1 VSGGAQQ
8 GELLDRVAPPER
20 AGFRLRRLEVYNWG
34 TFDGRVWAL
43 EPGGHNALLTGDIG
57 SGKST
62 LVDALTTLLVP
73 PAKIAYNKAAGAEAR
88 ERSLRTYVLGVYKA
102 ERGEAGL
109 APKQIG
115 LRDHDSYSVILAQFR
130 NEAFGHDVTLAQVFW
145 LTDAGGQPNRLY
157 VVADAPLSIAEH
169 FVVAGGEIKDLR
181 RRLRGMPK
189 TKVADTFPPY
199 SDEFRRSFG
208 IANPQALDLFHQTV
222 SMKSIG
228 DLTDFVR
235 DHMLEAFPVEER
247 VRALARHFQ
256 DLNRAHEAVL
266 KAKDQVSRLEPIVTD
281 CERHAA
287 LGAEIEELR
296 ACRVALHAYFASH
309 KAALLERRISGLD
322 DEIARAE
329 AKLAELEARRREQ
342 QVRRDEL
349 KQAISA
355 NGGDRLERLRA
366 EITAKMTEKDARATK
381 ATQYDGFA
389 RAAGLP
395 AAGTLESFVANQRE
409 AERARAAAD
418 RRHEEAQNRLTERS
432 VDLRRLRDE
441 HAELLAELA
450 SLRQRRSNLPSGALR
465 VRAALCEGLGLDEE
479 ALPFAG
485 ELVRVRDD
493 ERAWEGAAERLLH
506 GFALALLVRDAHYA
520 DVARWVDHTHL
531 GDRLVYFRVRESR
544 GGRGS
549 SLSPEA
555 LARKLEIKPD
565 SDLYGWLEAELGRRF
580 DHSACESM
588 DAFRREKK
596 AITRAGQIK
605 GGDDRHEKDDRHR
618 LDDRSRYVL
627 GWSNEGK
634 IAAIDRQREGLE
646 ARIAGAAGEIAEV
659 QRALDTLRAALDNL
673 SKLAVFREWREVDW
687 RAVTAEIVALEEERR
702 RLEDASDVLRAL
714 ERELGELDAAAEETH
729 QALKREAE
737 ERAAAGEKRRRAS
750 ELFDE
755 CGRALAE
762 VPPAEQQVRLPR
774 IEEARAAALGE
785 HTLTVESCDNREKD
799 VRDWLQARIDAED
812 KNLGRL
818 QTRIVQAMEAYRQR
832 YPVETREADA
842 AVEAGAEYRAM
853 LERLEADDLPRFE
866 RRFKELLNEN
876 TIREI
881 ANFQSHLA
889 REGQLIRERIEAINQ
904 SLHAIDYNPGRYIEL
919 LADATVDAEIRDFRN
934 DLRLC
939 TEGTLGG
946 SDEETYSEAKFLE
959 VKRIIERLEGREGTA
974 EADRRWARKVTD
986 VRQWFTFSASERW
999 REDGR
1004 EHEHYRDSG
1013 GKSGGQKEKLAY
1025 TVLAASLA
1033 YQFGLE
1039 WGVTRTRSFRFV
1051 VIDEAFGRGSDEST
1065 RYGLE
1070 LFAKLNLQLLIVTP
1084 LQKIRVI
1091 EPFVSSVGFVH
1102 NEEGRRSM
1110 LRNLTIEE
1118 YRAEL
1123 AARSA

>member
-1 VSGGAQQ
+1 MNDPRQA
-8 GELLDRVAPPER
+8 ELLDAVAPTDR

-34 TFDGRVWAL
+34 TFDRRVWAL
-43 EPGGHNALLTGDIG
+43 EPGGNNALLTGDIG

-73 PAKIAYNKAAGAEAR
+73 PAKISYNKAAGAEAR

-102 ERGEAGL
+102 ERGESGL
-109 APKQIG
+109 APRQIG

-145 LTDAGGQPNRLY
+145 ITDAGGQPNRLY
-157 VVADAPLSIAEH
+157 VVADAALSITEH

-181 RRLRGMPK
+181 RRLRAGPK
-189 TKVADTFPPY
+189 TEVADTFPPY
-199 SDEFRRSFG
+199 GDAFRRRFG

-222 SMKSIG
+222 SMKSVG

-235 DHMLEAFPVEER
+235 EHMLEPFPVEER
-247 VRALARHFQ
+247 VRALGRHFQ
-256 DLNRAHEAVL
+256 DLQRAHEAVL
-266 KAKDQVSRLEPIVTD
+266 KAKDQVARLQPIVAD
-281 CERHAA
+281 CLRHGA
-287 LGAEIEELR
+287 LGAEIAGLR
-296 ACRVALHAYFASH
+296 AGRDALHAFFASH
-309 KAALLERRISGLD
+309 KAALLVRRLAGLD

-329 AKLAELEARRREQ
+329 ARLAELEVRRHEQ
-342 QVRRDEL
+342 QLRRDDL
-349 KQAISA
+349 KRAISA

-366 EITAKMTEKDARATK
+366 DIAARTVEKAARQAKSA
-381 ATQYDGFA
+381 QYDGFA
-389 RAAGLP
+389 RAADLP
-395 AAGTLESFVANQRE
+395 AAGTLEAFVANQRE
-409 AERARAAAD
+409 AEGIRAEAD
-418 RRHEEAQNRLTERS
+418 QRFEVAQNRLTERS
-432 VDLRRLRDE
+432 VDFQKLKGE
-441 HAELLAELA
+441 HEELVAELA
-450 SLRQRRSNLPSGALR
+450 SLRQRRSNIPSGVLR
-465 VRAALCEGLGLDEE
+465 VRAALCQGLGLDEE

-493 ERAWEGAAERLLH
+493 ERSWEGAAERLLH
-506 GFALALLVRDAHYA
+506 GFALAVLVRDAHYA
-520 DVARWVDHTHL
+520 DVARWVNQTHL
-531 GDRLVYFRVRESR
+531 GDRLVYFRVREAR
-544 GGRGS
+544 GGRGPT
-549 SLSPEA
+549 LGPDA

-565 SDLYGWLEAELGRRF
+565 SDLYGWLEAELARRF
-580 DHSACESM
+580 DHAATESM

-596 AITRAGQIK
+596 AITRTGQIK

-618 LDDRSRYVL
+618 IDDRSRYVL

-634 IAAIDRQREGLE
+634 IAALERQRESLE
-646 ARIAGAAGEIAEV
+646 ARLAAVAGDIAGA
-659 QRALDTLRAALDNL
+659 QRARDQLRTTLDNL
-673 SKLAVFREWREVDW
+673 SKLAVFREFREIDW
-687 RAVTAEIVALEEERR
+687 RGVVAEIAALEEERR
-702 RLEDASDVLRAL
+702 RLEAASDVLRAL
-714 ERELGELDAAAEETH
+714 EQELSALEAAAEETH
-729 QALKREAE
+729 QAQQRETA
-737 ERAAAGEKRRRAS
+737 ERAAAMEKRRRA
-750 ELFDE
+750 DE
-755 CGRALAE
+755 MLAECRRALAE
-762 VPPAEQQVRLPR
+762 VSDAEQAARFPRL
-774 IEEARAAALGE
+774 EAARAEALGE
-785 HTLTVESCDNREKD
+785 HALTVESCDNREKD

-812 KNLGRL
+812 KNLARL
-818 QTRIVQAMEAYRQR
+818 QGRIVQAMEAYRQR
-832 YPVETREADA
+832 YPADTREADA
-842 AVEAGAEYRAM
+842 AVEAASEYQAM
-853 LERLEADDLPRFE
+853 LERLHADDLPRFE
-866 RRFKELLNEN
+866 ARFKELLNEN

-881 ANFQSHLA
+881 ANFQSQLA
-889 REGQLIRERIEAINQ
+889 REAQLIKERIEAINQ

-919 LADATVDAEIRDFRN
+919 LADPTPDPEIRDFRA

-939 TEGTLGG
+939 VEGALGG
-946 SDEETYSEAKFLE
+946 ADEAAYSEGKFLE

-986 VRQWFTFSASERW
+986 VRQWCTFSASERW
-999 REDGR
+999 REDRR

-1091 EPFVSSVGFVH
+1091 EPFVRSVGFVH
-1102 NEEGRRSM
+1102 NEEGQRSM

>member
-1 VSGGAQQ
+1 MSGAFQ
-8 GELLDRVAPPER
+8 GELLDRVAPAER

-34 TFDGRVWAL
+34 TFDGRVWVL
-43 EPGGHNALLTGDIG
+43 EPGGDNALLTGDIG

-73 PAKIAYNKAAGAEAR
+73 PARIAYNKAAGAEAR

-102 ERGEAGL
+102 ERGESGL
-109 APKQIG
+109 APRQIG

-145 LTDAGGQPNRLY
+145 ITDTGGQPNRLY
-157 VVADAPLSIAEH
+157 VVSDTLLSIAEH
-169 FVVAGGEIKDLR
+169 FVVTGGEIKDLR
-181 RRLRGMPK
+181 RRLRASAK
-189 TKVADTFPPY
+189 TEIVDTFPPY
-199 SDEFRRSFG
+199 GDAFRRRFG

-222 SMKSIG
+222 SMKSVG

-235 DHMLEAFPVEER
+235 DHMLEPFPVEER

-256 DLNRAHEAVL
+256 DLNRAHEAVV
-266 KAKDQVSRLEPIVTD
+266 KAKDQVARLGPIVAD
-281 CERHAA
+281 CDRHAA
-287 LGAEIEELR
+287 LSADIEALR
-296 ACRVALHAYFASH
+296 ACRVALHAFFASH
-309 KAALLERRISGLD
+309 KAALLARRITSLD
-322 DEIARAE
+322 DAIAHAGAR
-329 AKLAELEARRREQ
+329 LAELEARRGTQRD
-342 QVRRDEL
+342 RRDEI
-349 KQAISA
+349 KRAISA

-366 EITAKMTEKDARATK
+366 EIAAKGAEKEARERK
-381 ATQYDGFA
+381 AAQYDDIV

-395 AAGTLESFVANQRE
+395 AAAMLEAFVSNQRE
-409 AERARAAAD
+409 AERIRADAD
-418 RRHEEAQNRLTERS
+418 GRHAEAQNQLTERS
-432 VDLRRLRDE
+432 VDFRRLNDE
-441 HAELLAELA
+441 HAELVAELA
-450 SLRQRRSNLPSGALR
+450 SLRQRRSNIPSGALR
-465 VRAALCEGLGLDEE
+465 VRAALCQGLGLDEE

-485 ELVRVRDD
+485 ELVRVRED
-493 ERAWEGAAERLLH
+493 ERLWEGAAERLLH
-506 GFALALLVRDAHYA
+506 GFALSLLVRDEHYA
-520 DVARWVDHTHL
+520 NVARWVNQTHL
-531 GDRLVYFRVRESR
+531 GDRLVYFRVREAR
-544 GGRGS
+544 GGRGA
-549 SLSPEA
+549 SLSPDA
-555 LARKLEIKPD
+555 LARKLELKPD
-565 SDLYGWLEAELGRRF
+565 SDLYGWLETELARRF
-580 DHSACESM
+580 DHVACESL
-588 DAFRREKK
+588 DGFRREKK
-596 AITRAGQIK
+596 AITRSAQIK
-605 GGDDRHEKDDRHR
+605 GSDERHEKDDRHR

-634 IAAIDRQREGLE
+634 IAALERQREGME
-646 ARIAGAAGEIAEV
+646 ARLAALATEIADV
-659 QRALDTLRAALDNL
+659 QRARDQLRAALDNL
-673 SKLAVFREWREVDW
+673 SKMTVFREFREIDW
-687 RAVTAEIVALEEERR
+687 RGVVADIAALDEERR
-702 RLEDASDVLRAL
+702 RLEEASDVLRAL
-714 ERELGELDAAAEETH
+714 ERELGDLDAAAEETH
-729 QALKREAE
+729 QALRREAE
-737 ERAAAGEKRRRAS
+737 EKAAAVEKRQRAD
-750 ELFDE
+750 ELLGE
-755 CGRALAE
+755 CRRALAE
-762 VPPAEQQVRLPR
+762 VSSEEQAERFPRL
-774 IEEARAAALGE
+774 EAARAEVLGE
-785 HTLTVESCDNREKD
+785 HTLTIESCDNREKD
-799 VRDWLQARIDAED
+799 VRDWLQARVDAED

-818 QTRIVQAMEAYRQR
+818 QARIVQAMEAYRQN
-832 YPVETREADA
+832 YPLDTREADSS
-842 AVEAGAEYRAM
+842 VEAAGEYRAM
-853 LERLEADDLPRFE
+853 LARLRADDLPRFE
-866 RRFKELLNEN
+866 ARFKELLNEN

-889 REGQLIRERIEAINQ
+889 REGQLIRERIAAINQ
-904 SLHAIDYNPGRYIEL
+904 SLRAIDYNPGRYIEL
-919 LADATVDAEIRDFRN
+919 LADATVDAEIRDFRS
-934 DLRLC
+934 DLRVC

-946 SDEETYSEAKFLE
+946 ADDEVYSEGKFLE

-1084 LQKIRVI
+1084 LQKIRII

>member
-1 VSGGAQQ
+1 VNDPRQA
-8 GELLDRVAPPER
+8 ELLDAVAPTDR

-34 TFDGRVWAL
+34 TFDRRVWAL
-43 EPGGHNALLTGDIG
+43 EPGGNNALLTGDIG

-73 PAKIAYNKAAGAEAR
+73 PAKISYNKAAGAEAR

-102 ERGEAGL
+102 ERGESGL
-109 APKQIG
+109 APRQIG

-145 LTDAGGQPNRLY
+145 ITDAGGQPNRLY
-157 VVADAPLSIAEH
+157 VVADAALSIAEH

-181 RRLRGMPK
+181 RRLRAGPK
-189 TKVADTFPPY
+189 TEVADTFPPY
-199 SDEFRRSFG
+199 GDAFRRRFG

-222 SMKSIG
+222 SMKSVG

-235 DHMLEAFPVEER
+235 EHMLEPFPVEER
-247 VRALARHFQ
+247 VRALGRHFQ
-256 DLNRAHEAVL
+256 DLQRAHEAVL
-266 KAKDQVSRLEPIVTD
+266 KAKDQVARLQPIVAD
-281 CERHAA
+281 CLRHGA
-287 LGAEIEELR
+287 LGAEIAGLR
-296 ACRVALHAYFASH
+296 AGRDALHAFFASH
-309 KAALLERRISGLD
+309 KAALLVRRLAGLD

-329 AKLAELEARRREQ
+329 ARLAELEMRRHEQ
-342 QVRRDEL
+342 QLRRDDL
-349 KQAISA
+349 KRAISA

-366 EITAKMTEKDARATK
+366 DIAARTVEKAARQAKSA
-381 ATQYDGFA
+381 QYDGFA
-389 RAAGLP
+389 RAADLP
-395 AAGTLESFVANQRE
+395 AAGTLEAFVANQRKAEGIRAE
-409 AERARAAAD
+409 ADQRFEV
-418 RRHEEAQNRLTERS
+418 AQNRLTERS
-432 VDLRRLRDE
+432 VDFQKLKGE
-441 HAELLAELA
+441 HEELVAELA
-450 SLRQRRSNLPSGALR
+450 SLRQRRSNIPSGVLR
-465 VRAALCEGLGLDEE
+465 VRAALCQGLGLDEE

-493 ERAWEGAAERLLH
+493 ERSWEGAAERLLH
-506 GFALALLVRDAHYA
+506 GFALAVLVRDAHYA
-520 DVARWVDHTHL
+520 DVARWVNQTHL
-531 GDRLVYFRVRESR
+531 GDRLVYFRVREAR
-544 GGRGS
+544 GGRGPT
-549 SLSPEA
+549 LGPDA

-565 SDLYGWLEAELGRRF
+565 SDLYGWLEAELARRF
-580 DHSACESM
+580 DHAATESM

-596 AITRAGQIK
+596 AITRTGQIK

-618 LDDRSRYVL
+618 IDDRSRYVL

-634 IAAIDRQREGLE
+634 IAALERQRESLE
-646 ARIAGAAGEIAEV
+646 ARLAAVAGDIAGA
-659 QRALDTLRAALDNL
+659 QRARDQLRTTLDNL
-673 SKLAVFREWREVDW
+673 SKLAVFREFREIDW
-687 RAVTAEIVALEEERR
+687 RGVVAEIAALEEERR
-702 RLEDASDVLRAL
+702 RLEAASDVLRAL
-714 ERELGELDAAAEETH
+714 EQELSALEAAAEETH
-729 QALKREAE
+729 QAQQRETAD
-737 ERAAAGEKRRRAS
+737 RAAAMEKRRRA
-750 ELFDE
+750 DE
-755 CGRALAE
+755 MLAECRRALAE
-762 VPPAEQQVRLPR
+762 VSDAEQAARFPRL
-774 IEEARAAALGE
+774 EAARAEALGE
-785 HTLTVESCDNREKD
+785 HALTVESCDNREKD

-812 KNLGRL
+812 KNLARL
-818 QTRIVQAMEAYRQR
+818 QGRIVQAMEAYRQR
-832 YPVETREADA
+832 YPADTREADA
-842 AVEAGAEYRAM
+842 AVEAASEYQAM
-853 LERLEADDLPRFE
+853 LERLHADDLPRFE
-866 RRFKELLNEN
+866 ARFKELLNEN

-881 ANFQSHLA
+881 ANFQSQLA
-889 REGQLIRERIEAINQ
+889 REAQLIKERIEAINQ

-919 LADATVDAEIRDFRN
+919 LADPTPDPEIRDFRA

-939 TEGTLGG
+939 VEGALGG
-946 SDEETYSEAKFLE
+946 ADEAAYSEGKFLE

-986 VRQWFTFSASERW
+986 VRQWCTFSASERW
-999 REDGR
+999 REDRR

-1091 EPFVSSVGFVH
+1091 EPFVRSVGFVH
-1102 NEEGRRSM
+1102 NEEGQRSM

>member
-1 VSGGAQQ
+1 VNDPRQA
-8 GELLDRVAPPER
+8 ELLDAVAPTDR

-34 TFDGRVWAL
+34 TFDRRVWAL
-43 EPGGHNALLTGDIG
+43 EPGGNNALLTGDIG

-73 PAKIAYNKAAGAEAR
+73 PAKISYNKAAGAEAR

-102 ERGEAGL
+102 ERGESGL
-109 APKQIG
+109 APRQIG

-145 LTDAGGQPNRLY
+145 ITDAGGQPNRLY
-157 VVADAPLSIAEH
+157 VVADAALSITEH

-181 RRLRGMPK
+181 RRLRAGPK
-189 TKVADTFPPY
+189 TEVADTFPPY
-199 SDEFRRSFG
+199 GDAFRRRFG

-222 SMKSIG
+222 SMKSVG

-235 DHMLEAFPVEER
+235 EHMLEPFPVEER
-247 VRALARHFQ
+247 VRALGRHFQ
-256 DLNRAHEAVL
+256 DLQRAHEAVL
-266 KAKDQVSRLEPIVTD
+266 KAKDQVARLQPIVAD
-281 CERHAA
+281 CLRHGA
-287 LGAEIEELR
+287 LGAEIAGLR
-296 ACRVALHAYFASH
+296 AGRDALHAFFASH
-309 KAALLERRISGLD
+309 KAALLVRRLAGLD

-329 AKLAELEARRREQ
+329 ARLAELEVRRHEQ
-342 QVRRDEL
+342 QLRRDDL
-349 KQAISA
+349 KRAISA

-366 EITAKMTEKDARATK
+366 DIAARTVEKAARQAKSA
-381 ATQYDGFA
+381 QYDGFA
-389 RAAGLP
+389 RAADLP
-395 AAGTLESFVANQRE
+395 AAGTLEAFVANQRE
-409 AERARAAAD
+409 AEGIRAEAD
-418 RRHEEAQNRLTERS
+418 QRFEVAQNRLTERS
-432 VDLRRLRDE
+432 VDFQKLKGE
-441 HAELLAELA
+441 HEELVAELA
-450 SLRQRRSNLPSGALR
+450 SLRQRRSNIPSGVLR
-465 VRAALCEGLGLDEE
+465 VRAALCQGLGLDEE

-493 ERAWEGAAERLLH
+493 ERSWEGAAERLLH
-506 GFALALLVRDAHYA
+506 GFALAVLVRDAHYA
-520 DVARWVDHTHL
+520 DVARWVNQTHL
-531 GDRLVYFRVRESR
+531 GDRLVYFRVREAR
-544 GGRGS
+544 GGRGPT
-549 SLSPEA
+549 LGPDA

-565 SDLYGWLEAELGRRF
+565 SDLYGWLEAELARRF
-580 DHSACESM
+580 DHAATESM

-596 AITRAGQIK
+596 AITRTGQIK

-618 LDDRSRYVL
+618 IDDRSRYVL

-634 IAAIDRQREGLE
+634 IAALERQRESLE
-646 ARIAGAAGEIAEV
+646 ARLAAVAGDIAGA
-659 QRALDTLRAALDNL
+659 QRARDQLRTTLDNL
-673 SKLAVFREWREVDW
+673 SKLAVFREFREIDW
-687 RAVTAEIVALEEERR
+687 RGVVAEIAALEEERR
-702 RLEDASDVLRAL
+702 RLEAASDVLRAL
-714 ERELGELDAAAEETH
+714 EQELSALEAAAEETH
-729 QALKREAE
+729 QAQQRETA
-737 ERAAAGEKRRRAS
+737 ERAAAMEKRRRA
-750 ELFDE
+750 DE
-755 CGRALAE
+755 MLAECRRALAE
-762 VPPAEQQVRLPR
+762 VSDAEQAARFPRL
-774 IEEARAAALGE
+774 EAARAEALGE
-785 HTLTVESCDNREKD
+785 HALTVESCDNREKD

-812 KNLGRL
+812 KNLARL
-818 QTRIVQAMEAYRQR
+818 QGRIVQAMEAYRQR
-832 YPVETREADA
+832 YPADTREADA
-842 AVEAGAEYRAM
+842 AVEAASEYQAM
-853 LERLEADDLPRFE
+853 LERLHADDLPRFE
-866 RRFKELLNEN
+866 ARFKELLNEN

-881 ANFQSHLA
+881 ANFQSQLA
-889 REGQLIRERIEAINQ
+889 REAQLIKERIEAINQ

-919 LADATVDAEIRDFRN
+919 LADPTPDPEIRDFRA

-939 TEGTLGG
+939 VEGALGG
-946 SDEETYSEAKFLE
+946 ADEAAYSEGKFLE

-986 VRQWFTFSASERW
+986 VRQWCTFSASERW
-999 REDGR
+999 REDRR

-1091 EPFVSSVGFVH
+1091 EPFVRSVGFVH
-1102 NEEGRRSM
+1102 NEEGQRSM